1 MNGNASRPIEDS
13 VSLAIRDWQ
22 WRRILA
28 IGEERPDML
37 VRIGKSAEKFM
48 GDLIFEND
56 TRFYLLE
63 VKSNSEAINEE
74 WLEFDLSDRA
84 KKAEPK
90 RKSKPKS
97 AISTLEA
104 ELARLAG
111 SSHDLAFGPAQQ
123 HIGSSLRC
131 HLFAYWSDPAP
142 VDPSVAQQV
151 WIAPYLSTVRLRG
164 GFVERE
170 MLQDGLAILDKY
182 SYSLDVSEHIEQ
194 VRQDVLASPISF
206 STLDVLNQKRLV
218 ITCAPGS
225 NEKTELTWRL
235 LGLPIEEFQ
244 SYVKFICRNKSISMN
259 TIVMASNGAST
270 DETFKTSE
278 LEKFV
283 DDLARR
289 IAHQPVLIDKDS
301 MEELRRDATLATNP
315 TPITSPSYK
324 PRQGG

>member
-1 MNGNASRPIEDS
+1 MNESAGRPSEDS
-13 VSLAIRDWQ
+13 VSIAIRDWQ

-28 IGEERPDML
+28 LGEERPDKL
-37 VRIGKSAEKFM
+37 VRIGKSAERFM

-63 VKSNSEAINEE
+63 VKSNSKAINEE
-74 WLEFDLSDRA
+74 WMEFELSGCA
-84 KKAEPK
+84 AKAEPK

-97 AISTLEA
+97 AISTLKAALE
-104 ELARLAG
+104 RLAG
-111 SSHDLAFGPAQQ
+111 SSHDLAFGSVQQ
-123 HIGSSLRC
+123 YIASSLRC
-131 HLFAYWSDPAP
+131 HLFAYWSDPAIE
-142 VDPSVAQQV
+142 DPSVAKQV
-151 WIAPYLSTVRLRG
+151 WIAPYLSTVRQRG
-164 GFVERE
+164 GFIRSE
-170 MLQDGLAILDKY
+170 MLRDGLAILDKY
-182 SYSLDVSEHIEQ
+182 TYSLDVSIHIESD
-194 VRQDVLASPISF
+194 RQEVLASPITF
-206 STLDVLNQKRLV
+206 STLDALNKERLV
-218 ITCAPGS
+218 ITCVAGSDEKPGVR
-225 NEKTELTWRL
+225 WRR
-235 LGLPIEEFQ
+235 LGLPIGEFQ
-244 SYVKFICRNKSISMN
+244 SYVKFICRNKSISMH

-315 TPITSPSYK
+315 TPITGPSYK